1 MSAKDIL
8 RVFKYAEEVKIE
20 VPLDAHMTLAIWT
33 KWALKQKIE
42 CYLFAG
48 AITKDT
54 MKVVSHI
61 QKAISLEQIL
71 RINFISENKLEK
83 YFDLFTDFGL
93 PNP

>member
-1 MSAKDIL
+1 
-8 RVFKYAEEVKIE
+8 
-20 VPLDAHMTLAIWT
+20 
-33 KWALKQKIE
+33 
-42 CYLFAG
+42 
-48 AITKDT
+48 